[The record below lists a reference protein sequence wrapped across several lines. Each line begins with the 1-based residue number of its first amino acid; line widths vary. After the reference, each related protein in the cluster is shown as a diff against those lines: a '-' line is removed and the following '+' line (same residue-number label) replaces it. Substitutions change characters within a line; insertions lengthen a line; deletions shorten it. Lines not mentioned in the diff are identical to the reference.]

1 MDWNGVGRVIRIIR
15 LALILVAVVL
25 LQTAVFPHARI
36 FGVAPEIGLVATVAV
51 AFIAGPAAGSV
62 FGFAAGL
69 SLDLFLQ
76 TPLGLSSFVWTIVG
90 YAVGVLQGAVLR
102 SAWWFAS
109 ALTFVAGLVGGTL
122 FILLGAIVGQGQL
135 WGWSSARTVLIAAC
149 YDALLAPLVFPVVR
163 FALRDERPRPASLSS
178 GQGW

>member
-1 MDWNGVGRVIRIIR
+1 MDWNGVSRVIRIIR

-62 FGFAAGL
+62 FGFAAGF

-76 TPLGLSSFVWTIVG
+76 TPLGMSSFVWTIVG
-90 YAVGVLQGAVLR
+90 FAVGVLQGAVLR
-102 SAWWFAS
+102 SAWWFA
-109 ALTFVAGLVGGTL
+109 
-122 FILLGAIVGQGQL
+122 
-135 WGWSSARTVLIAAC
+135 
-149 YDALLAPLVFPVVR
+149 
-163 FALRDERPRPASLSS
+163 
-178 GQGW
+178 